1 MVNKFSGVNST
12 FTIKPNSTLM
22 TFNERLDGY
31 ELRPQHP
38 ARYSSTEGGTH
49 QKTQPQRGPGCK

>member
-1 MVNKFSGVNST
+1 
-12 FTIKPNSTLM
+12 M

-38 ARYSSTEGGTH
+38 ARYSSTEGETH
-49 QKTQPQRGPGCK
+49 QKTQPQRGPDCK